1 MALPLPLGGF
11 FSAFSKAYVSFGAGA
26 GTKSRRSSA
35 LLVSQQCLGDTRVG
49 MTEVPQHWE
58 ISLSYRWCGKEHQ
71 HFCLQRA
78 TLQCVLIQQ
87 ILWCLQVGFH
97 TCEVDQVGA
106 VPRDPEP
113 STQAQKDFFFF
124 SFLVAVDRL
133 IAGKLSCGR
142 SSNFLN
148 PTRPQHRSL
157 YSSRSNR
164 ASFFP
169 DHLPGTLSQPH
180 AAAACWPCCPLP
192 HLGCR

>member
-1 MALPLPLGGF
+1 MPRGYTRGNDYGSTALGKYLCLIVGVARSINISVCKGRHC
-11 FSAFSKAYVSFGAGA
+11 SVCSYSRSFGVF
-26 GTKSRRSSA
+26 RCPVSS
-35 LLVSQQCLGDTRVG
+35 
-49 MTEVPQHWE
+49 
-58 ISLSYRWCGKEHQ
+58 
-71 HFCLQRA
+71 
-78 TLQCVLIQQ
+78 
-87 ILWCLQVGFH
+87 VGFH

-106 VPRDPEP
+106 VPRDPES
-113 STQAQKDFFFF
+113 STQVQKDFF

-157 YSSRSNR
+157 YSSHSNR